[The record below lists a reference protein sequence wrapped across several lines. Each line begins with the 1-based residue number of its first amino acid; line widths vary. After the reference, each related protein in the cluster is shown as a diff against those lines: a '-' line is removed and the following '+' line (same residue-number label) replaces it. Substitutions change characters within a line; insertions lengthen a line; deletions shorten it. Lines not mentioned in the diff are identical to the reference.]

1 MVTTCMFC
9 EASLSVGTKLL
20 HGRYCSSEHK
30 EAYFKSMDELGLE
43 RLIAAKPTMRS
54 YEPCTKPL
62 ALAVQAPDQ
71 PVHVQPELRTPSFAA
86 RMRPHLELSQGEA
99 AVVAGL

>member
-9 EASLSVGTKLL
+9 EASLSVGTKFL
-20 HGRYCSSEHK
+20 HGRYCSAEHK

-43 RLIAAKPTMRS
+43 RLVAAKPRMRS
-54 YEPCTKPL
+54 YEPVTKPL
-62 ALAVQAPDQ
+62 ALASQAPEQ
-71 PVHVQPELRTPSFAA
+71 PVHVQPEAKTSSFAA

-99 AVVAGL
+99 VVAAGL

>member
-9 EASLSVGTKLL
+9 EASLSVGTKFL
-20 HGRYCSSEHK
+20 HGRYCSAEHK

-43 RLIAAKPTMRS
+43 RLVAAKPRMRS

-62 ALAVQAPDQ
+62 ALAAQMPEQ
-71 PVHVQPELRTPSFAA
+71 TVHVQTEPRSPSFAA
-86 RMRPHLELSQGEA
+86 RIRPHLELPQGEA